1 MRILWTLLKVIVGL
15 AIAIP
20 VGIVVLALT
29 VGVVGAVLGLAI
41 AALKIAAVGF
51 VGYGLYR
58 LARRVFAPSPTI
70 TAPPIH
76 ELPPVDRY
84 YEAAVRELDAE
95 LGRPSRF

>member
-20 VGIVVLALT
+20 VGILVLGLT
-29 VGVVGAVLGLAI
+29 FGVVGALLGLAI
-41 AALKIAAVGF
+41 VALKIAVIGF

-58 LARRVFAPSPTI
+58 LARFVFDPSPRKT
-70 TAPPIH
+70 TPPIR
-76 ELPPVDRY
+76 ELPLVDPY

-95 LGRPSRF
+95 LGRPSR